1 MKPFPF
7 FAGKCFLPNWVL
19 NQVCTWIAN
28 FQGENGVSFRY
39 EDGRVVC
46 AISPEVLVAT
56 VAEATPH
63 PWKLWGRMNGSQLEY
78 AVNAGLWNGTSWSS
92 AIAGT
97 YLDPIG
103 SLSNGAA
110 SAKAWTAGTAA
121 GVYVHFS
128 CSAGAVTVTID
139 QSAGSDS
146 SFYASPG
153 ILNVR
158 IGTLNADGTCVQE
171 MAPGTFTMSQVPAFF
186 AGYAPASIQ
195 SFQHLANAA
204 PSWDT
209 DGDCDA

>member
-1 MKPFPF
+1 MKPFPKF
-7 FAGKCFLPNWVL
+7 IGKSFIPNWVL

-28 FQGENGVSFRY
+28 FQGDNGISFRY
-39 EDGRVVC
+39 EEGRVVC
-46 AISPEVLVAT
+46 TISPYVLVAAA
-56 VAEATPH
+56 AEATAFQ
-63 PWKLWGRMNGSQLEY
+63 WKLWGRMNGAQLEY
-78 AVNAGLWNGTSWSS
+78 AVNAGLWDGSSWSS
-92 AIAGT
+92 ANAGN
-97 YLDPIG
+97 YIDPIG
-103 SLSNGAA
+103 STHSA
-110 SAKAWTAGTAA
+110 SAKAWTSGTAG

-128 CSAGAVTVTID
+128 CSAGSVTVTID
-139 QSAGSDS
+139 QTAGSDS

-204 PSWDT
+204 PSFDT